1 MSQNSSQSKVYV
13 VFLLIVLGI
22 FIFLTVIFYRSS
34 IERRLPKLQSSD
46 YTSAM
51 RGSILSQDGFSL
63 ASSQKLFKAMVDT
76 RNIDPNKK
84 ELFIK
89 LYTLYSGDDP
99 KRIRKILAKKGL
111 VTLSYE
117 IDAKGAAY
125 LKELARKLYRN
136 KVFIAYQDP
145 KTGIV
150 STQGMSI
157 IESGE
162 RRIYMASDALTPA
175 IGYIKKIEID
185 GITKVEG
192 VKGIEKVYDNLLSS
206 TQDELTKGPRD
217 LANTIILSKDAELSR
232 RIDGYNVV
240 LNIPLKLQKTL
251 EKMALSKMND
261 LMAKEVVIGIM
272 EAKSGAVVSLVSTS
286 RYNPS
291 NITKKDYQAL
301 NSTASEYA
309 YEMGSVMKPF
319 IFALLLKA
327 GKIDPLEIINVYGG
341 KYKLGKRTITDSHKN
356 DTLSAQDVIVESSN
370 VGMIQIVDRLSE
382 FELYN
387 GLLEFGFSKKSGI
400 DLSYEQVGNMPS
412 ISKLKN
418 KVYKSTLSYGYG
430 VQATFIQLLS
440 AYNAITNDGVMVT
453 PRIASHLEKDSKT
466 YKYKEQEFT
475 QILSKAQAQKMKDIL
490 IKVVESP
497 NGTARRTQIPGLI
510 IGGKTGTAHIA
521 TSGGYSDK
529 RYNAN
534 FFGFV
539 RDAKGKEYTIGVLV
553 REPMKPYPYYY
564 ASWSALPI
572 FRSTIELMVE
582 NGYLTPAK
590 LDPKAIKAI
599 NAIFFFF
606 FFIWSNFRYYSTS
619 KRI

>member
-599 NAIFFFF
+599 NAKE
-606 FFIWSNFRYYSTS
+606 S
-619 KRI
+619 KNINVILD

>member
-99 KRIRKILAKKGL
+99 KKIRKILAKKGL

-240 LNIPLKLQKTL
+240 LNIPLKLQKIL
-251 EKMALSKMND
+251 EKMAVAKMNE
-261 LMAKEVVIGIM
+261 LIAKEVIIGVM
-272 EAKSGAVVSLVSTS
+272 EAKSGAIISLVSTS

-291 NITKKDYQAL
+291 SITKKDYQSL

-387 GLLEFGFSKKSGI
+387 GLLEFGFSQKSGI
-400 DLSYEQVGNMPS
+400 DLSYEQVGNIPS

-599 NAIFFFF
+599 NTKEGKNINV
-606 FFIWSNFRYYSTS
+606 ILD
-619 KRI
+619 

>member
-251 EKMALSKMND
+251 EKMALTKMNN

-599 NAIFFFF
+599 NAKEGKNINV
-606 FFIWSNFRYYSTS
+606 ILD
-619 KRI
+619 

>member
-1 MSQNSSQSKVYV
+1 MNQNSSQSKVYI
-13 VFLLIVLGI
+13 VFILIILGI
-22 FIFLTVIFYRSS
+22 SIFLTVIFYRSS

-99 KRIRKILAKKGL
+99 KKIRKILAKKGL

-157 IESGE
+157 VESGE
-162 RRIYMASDALTPA
+162 KRLYMASDALTPT

-217 LANTIILSKDAELSR
+217 LANTIILSKDAELSH

-240 LNIPLKLQKTL
+240 LNIPLKLQKIL
-251 EKMALSKMND
+251 EKMATAKMNE
-261 LMAKEVVIGIM
+261 LIAKEVVIGVM
-272 EAKSGAVVSLVSTS
+272 EAKTGAIISLVSTS

-291 NITKKDYQAL
+291 SITKKDYQSL

-341 KYKLGKRTITDSHKN
+341 KYKLGKRVITDSHKN
-356 DTLSAQDVIVESSN
+356 DTLSAQDIIVESSN
-370 VGMIQIVDRLSE
+370 VGMIQIVDRLNE
-382 FELYN
+382 FEIYN
-387 GLLEFGFSKKSGI
+387 GLLDFGFSRKTGI

-418 KVYKSTLSYGYG
+418 KVYKSTISYGYG
-430 VQATFIQLLS
+430 LQATFIQLLS
-440 AYNAITNDGVMVT
+440 AYNAITNDGVMIT
-453 PRIASHLEKDSKT
+453 PRIANHLEKNSKT
-466 YKYKEQEFT
+466 YKYKEQERT
-475 QILSKAQAQKMKDIL
+475 QVLPKSSAQKMKEIL
-490 IKVVESP
+490 VKVVESP
-497 NGTARRTQIPGLI
+497 NGTAKRTKIPGLI

-521 TSGGYSDK
+521 ASGGYSDK

-539 RDAKGKEYTIGVLV
+539 RDKNGKEYTIGVLV

-572 FRSTIELMVE
+572 FKSTVELMIE

-590 LDPKAIKAI
+590 VETKQTKNKDTDIILD
-599 NAIFFFF
+599 
-606 FFIWSNFRYYSTS
+606 
-619 KRI
+619 

>member
-99 KRIRKILAKKGL
+99 KKIRKILAKKGL

-157 IESGE
+157 VESGE

-232 RIDGYNVV
+232 RIDGYNVA

-590 LDPKAIKAI
+590 LDPKTIKAI
-599 NAIFFFF
+599 NAKEGKNINV
-606 FFIWSNFRYYSTS
+606 ILD
-619 KRI
+619 

>member
-599 NAIFFFF
+599 NAKEGKNINV
-606 FFIWSNFRYYSTS
+606 ILD
-619 KRI
+619 

>member
-99 KRIRKILAKKGL
+99 KKIRKILAKKGL

-240 LNIPLKLQKTL
+240 LNIPLKLQKIL
-251 EKMALSKMND
+251 EKMAVAKMNE
-261 LMAKEVVIGIM
+261 LIAKEVIIGVM
-272 EAKSGAVVSLVSTS
+272 EAKSGAIISLVSTS

-291 NITKKDYQAL
+291 SITKKDYQSL

-319 IFALLLKA
+319 IFAILLKA

-341 KYKLGKRTITDSHKN
+341 KYKLGKRVITDSHKN

-370 VGMIQIVDRLSE
+370 VGMIQIVDRLGE

-387 GLLEFGFSKKSGI
+387 GLLEFGFSQKSGI
-400 DLSYEQVGNMPS
+400 DLSYEQVGNIPS

-497 NGTARRTQIPGLI
+497 NGTAKRTQIPGLI

-599 NAIFFFF
+599 NAKEGKNINV
-606 FFIWSNFRYYSTS
+606 ILD
-619 KRI
+619 

>member
-99 KRIRKILAKKGL
+99 KKIRKIIAKKGL

-599 NAIFFFF
+599 NAKE
-606 FFIWSNFRYYSTS
+606 S
-619 KRI
+619 KNINVILD

>member
-1 MSQNSSQSKVYV
+1 MSQNSSQSKVYI

-99 KRIRKILAKKGL
+99 KKIRKILTKKGL

-251 EKMALSKMND
+251 EKMALAKMND
-261 LMAKEVVIGIM
+261 LIAKEVVIGVM
-272 EAKSGAVVSLVSTS
+272 EAKSGAIVSLVSTS

-356 DTLSAQDVIVESSN
+356 ETLSAQDVIVESSN

-400 DLSYEQVGNMPS
+400 DLSYEQIGNMPS

-430 VQATFIQLLS
+430 VQATFMQLLS

-466 YKYKEQEFT
+466 YKYKEQEFA
-475 QILSKAQAQKMKDIL
+475 QVLSKAQAQMMKDIL

-497 NGTARRTQIPGLI
+497 NGTAKRTRIPGLV

-599 NAIFFFF
+599 DAKEGKNTNVILD
-606 FFIWSNFRYYSTS
+606 
-619 KRI
+619 

>member
-22 FIFLTVIFYRSS
+22 LIFLTVIFYRSS

-99 KRIRKILAKKGL
+99 KKIRKILAKKGL

-240 LNIPLKLQKTL
+240 LNIPLKLQKIL
-251 EKMALSKMND
+251 EKMAVAKMNE
-261 LMAKEVVIGIM
+261 LIAKEVIIGVM
-272 EAKSGAVVSLVSTS
+272 EAKSGAIISLVSTS

-291 NITKKDYQAL
+291 SITKKDYQSL

-387 GLLEFGFSKKSGI
+387 GLLEFGFSQKSGI
-400 DLSYEQVGNMPS
+400 DLSYEQVGNIPS

-497 NGTARRTQIPGLI
+497 NGTAKRTQIPGLI

-599 NAIFFFF
+599 NAKEGKNINV
-606 FFIWSNFRYYSTS
+606 ILD
-619 KRI
+619 

>member
-99 KRIRKILAKKGL
+99 KKIRKILAKKGL

-599 NAIFFFF
+599 NAKE
-606 FFIWSNFRYYSTS
+606 S
-619 KRI
+619 KNINVILD

>member
-1 MSQNSSQSKVYV
+1 MSQNSSQSKVYI

-99 KRIRKILAKKGL
+99 KKIRKILTKKGL

-251 EKMALSKMND
+251 EKMALAKMND
-261 LMAKEVVIGIM
+261 LIAKEVVIGVM
-272 EAKSGAVVSLVSTS
+272 EAKSGAIVSLVSTS

-356 DTLSAQDVIVESSN
+356 ETLSAQDVIVESSN

-400 DLSYEQVGNMPS
+400 DLSYEQIGNMPS

-430 VQATFIQLLS
+430 VQATFMQLLS

-466 YKYKEQEFT
+466 YKYKEQEFA
-475 QILSKAQAQKMKDIL
+475 QVLSKSQAQMMKDIL
-490 IKVVESP
+490 VKVVESP
-497 NGTARRTQIPGLI
+497 NGTAKRTRIPGLV

-599 NAIFFFF
+599 DAKEGKNTNVILD
-606 FFIWSNFRYYSTS
+606 
-619 KRI
+619 

>member
-251 EKMALSKMND
+251 EKMALTKMND

-599 NAIFFFF
+599 NAKEGKNINV
-606 FFIWSNFRYYSTS
+606 ILD
-619 KRI
+619 

>member
-99 KRIRKILAKKGL
+99 KKIRKILAKKGL

-251 EKMALSKMND
+251 EKMALTKMND

-475 QILSKAQAQKMKDIL
+475 QILSKAQAQKIKDIL

-497 NGTARRTQIPGLI
+497 NGTARRTQIPGPDRQPKIRQSAAMPKDFLFSFSFSPFL
-510 IGGKTGTAHIA
+510 GTFVNLSQNKKHVKKMRCRR
-521 TSGGYSDK
+521 K
-529 RYNAN
+529 RQRRNN
-534 FFGFV
+534 Q
-539 RDAKGKEYTIGVLV
+539 
-553 REPMKPYPYYY
+553 
-564 ASWSALPI
+564 
-572 FRSTIELMVE
+572 
-582 NGYLTPAK
+582 
-590 LDPKAIKAI
+590 
-599 NAIFFFF
+599 
-606 FFIWSNFRYYSTS
+606 
-619 KRI
+619 

>member
-99 KRIRKILAKKGL
+99 KKIRKILAKKGL

-599 NAIFFFF
+599 NAKEGKNINV
-606 FFIWSNFRYYSTS
+606 ILD
-619 KRI
+619 

>member
-99 KRIRKILAKKGL
+99 KKIRKILAKKGL

-453 PRIASHLEKDSKT
+453 PRIASHLEKDFKT

-599 NAIFFFF
+599 NAKE
-606 FFIWSNFRYYSTS
+606 S
-619 KRI
+619 KNINVILD

>member
-240 LNIPLKLQKTL
+240 LNIPLKLQKIL
-251 EKMALSKMND
+251 EKMALTKMND

-599 NAIFFFF
+599 NAKEGKNINV
-606 FFIWSNFRYYSTS
+606 ILD
-619 KRI
+619 

>member
-99 KRIRKILAKKGL
+99 KKIRKILAKKGL

-240 LNIPLKLQKTL
+240 LNIPLKLQKIL
-251 EKMALSKMND
+251 EKMAVAKMNE
-261 LMAKEVVIGIM
+261 LIAKEVIIGVM
-272 EAKSGAVVSLVSTS
+272 EAKSGAIISLVSTS

-291 NITKKDYQAL
+291 SITKKDYQSL

-387 GLLEFGFSKKSGI
+387 GLLEFGFSQKSGI
-400 DLSYEQVGNMPS
+400 DLSYEQVGNIPS

-497 NGTARRTQIPGLI
+497 NGTAKRTQIPGLI

-599 NAIFFFF
+599 NTKEGKNINV
-606 FFIWSNFRYYSTS
+606 ILD
-619 KRI
+619 

>member
-99 KRIRKILAKKGL
+99 KKIRKILAKKGL

-240 LNIPLKLQKTL
+240 LNIPLKLQKIL
-251 EKMALSKMND
+251 EKMATAKMNE
-261 LMAKEVVIGIM
+261 LIAKEVIIGVM
-272 EAKSGAVVSLVSTS
+272 EAKSGAIISLVSTS

-291 NITKKDYQAL
+291 SITKKDYQSL

-387 GLLEFGFSKKSGI
+387 GLLEFGFSQKSGI
-400 DLSYEQVGNMPS
+400 DLSYEQVGNIPS

-497 NGTARRTQIPGLI
+497 NGTAKRTQIPGLI

-582 NGYLTPAK
+582 NGYLTPTK
-590 LDPKAIKAI
+590 LDPKAVKAI
-599 NAIFFFF
+599 NAKEGKNINV
-606 FFIWSNFRYYSTS
+606 ILD
-619 KRI
+619 

>member
-1 MSQNSSQSKVYV
+1 MNQNSSQSKVYI
-13 VFLLIVLGI
+13 VFILIVLGI

-63 ASSQKLFKAMVDT
+63 ASSQKLYKAMVNT

-99 KRIRKILAKKGL
+99 KKIRKILNRKGL

-157 IESGE
+157 VESGE
-162 RRIYMASDALTPA
+162 KRLYMASDALTPA
-175 IGYIKKIEID
+175 IGYIKKIEVD

-192 VKGIEKVYDNLLSS
+192 VKGVEKVYENLLSS
-206 TQDELTKGPRD
+206 TQDELIKGPRD
-217 LANTIILSKDAELSR
+217 LANTIILSKDAEFSR

-240 LNIPLKLQKTL
+240 LNIPLKLQKVL
-251 EKMALSKMND
+251 EKMATTKMND
-261 LMAKEVVIGIM
+261 LIAKEVIIGVM
-272 EAKSGAVVSLVSTS
+272 EAKTGAIISLVSTS

-291 NITKKDYQAL
+291 SITRKDYQAL
-301 NSTASEYA
+301 NSSASEYA

-319 IFALLLKA
+319 IFALLLKS

-341 KYKLGKRTITDSHKN
+341 KYKLGKRVITDTHKN
-356 DTLSAQDVIVESSN
+356 DTLSAQDIIVESSN
-370 VGMIQIVDRLSE
+370 VGMIQIVDRLDE

-387 GLLEFGFSKKSGI
+387 GLLDFGFSRKTGI

-412 ISKLKN
+412 ISRLKN

-430 VQATFIQLLS
+430 LQATFIQLLS
-440 AYNAITNDGVMVT
+440 AYNAITNDGVMIT
-453 PRIASHLEKDSKT
+453 PRITSHLEKNSKT
-466 YKYKEQEFT
+466 YKYKEQEKT
-475 QILSKAQAQKMKDIL
+475 QILPTSSAQKMKEIL

-539 RDAKGKEYTIGVLV
+539 RDSKGKEYTIGVLV
-553 REPMKPYPYYY
+553 REPMRPYPYYY

-590 LDPKAIKAI
+590 VEIKPQKSKDTKIILD
-599 NAIFFFF
+599 
-606 FFIWSNFRYYSTS
+606 
-619 KRI
+619 

>member
-99 KRIRKILAKKGL
+99 KKIRKILAKKGL

-217 LANTIILSKDAELSR
+217 LANTIILSKDAEISR

-240 LNIPLKLQKTL
+240 LNIPLKLQKIL
-251 EKMALSKMND
+251 EKMALTKMND

-572 FRSTIELMVE
+572 FRSTIELMIE

-599 NAIFFFF
+599 NAKE
-606 FFIWSNFRYYSTS
+606 S
-619 KRI
+619 KNINVILD

>member
-99 KRIRKILAKKGL
+99 KKIRKILAKKGL

-240 LNIPLKLQKTL
+240 LNIPLKLQKIL
-251 EKMALSKMND
+251 EKMAVAKMNE
-261 LMAKEVVIGIM
+261 LIAKEVIIGVM
-272 EAKSGAVVSLVSTS
+272 EAKSGAIISLVSTS

-291 NITKKDYQAL
+291 SITKKNYQSL

-387 GLLEFGFSKKSGI
+387 GLLEFGFSQKSGI
-400 DLSYEQVGNMPS
+400 DLSYEQVGNIPS

-497 NGTARRTQIPGLI
+497 NGTAKRTQIPGLI

-599 NAIFFFF
+599 NAKEGKNINV
-606 FFIWSNFRYYSTS
+606 ILD
-619 KRI
+619 

>member
-22 FIFLTVIFYRSS
+22 LIFLTVIFYRSS

-99 KRIRKILAKKGL
+99 KKIRKILAKKGL

-240 LNIPLKLQKTL
+240 LNIPLKLQKIL
-251 EKMALSKMND
+251 EKMAVAKMNE
-261 LMAKEVVIGIM
+261 LIAKEVIIGVM
-272 EAKSGAVVSLVSTS
+272 EAKSGAIISLVSTS

-291 NITKKDYQAL
+291 SITKKDYQSL

-387 GLLEFGFSKKSGI
+387 GLLEFGFSQKSGI
-400 DLSYEQVGNMPS
+400 DLSYEQVGNIPS

-497 NGTARRTQIPGLI
+497 NGTAKRTQIPGLI

-590 LDPKAIKAI
+590 LDPKAVKAI
-599 NAIFFFF
+599 NAKEGKNINV
-606 FFIWSNFRYYSTS
+606 ILD
-619 KRI
+619 

>member
-240 LNIPLKLQKTL
+240 LNIPLKLQKIL
-251 EKMALSKMND
+251 EKMALTKMND

-590 LDPKAIKAI
+590 LDPKAIKVI
-599 NAIFFFF
+599 NAKEGKNINV
-606 FFIWSNFRYYSTS
+606 ILD
-619 KRI
+619 

>member
-99 KRIRKILAKKGL
+99 KKIRKILAKKGL

-240 LNIPLKLQKTL
+240 LNIPLKLQKIL
-251 EKMALSKMND
+251 EKMAVAKMNE
-261 LMAKEVVIGIM
+261 LIAKEVIIGVM
-272 EAKSGAVVSLVSTS
+272 EAKSGAIISLVSTS

-291 NITKKDYQAL
+291 SITKKDYQSL

-387 GLLEFGFSKKSGI
+387 GLLEFGFSQKSGI
-400 DLSYEQVGNMPS
+400 DLSYEQVGNIPS

-475 QILSKAQAQKMKDIL
+475 QILSKAQAQKMKEIL

-599 NAIFFFF
+599 NAKEGKNINV
-606 FFIWSNFRYYSTS
+606 ILD
-619 KRI
+619 

>member
-99 KRIRKILAKKGL
+99 KKIRKILAKKGL

-251 EKMALSKMND
+251 EKMALTKMND

-370 VGMIQIVDRLSE
+370 VGMIQNVDRLSE

-599 NAIFFFF
+599 NAKEGKNINV
-606 FFIWSNFRYYSTS
+606 ILD
-619 KRI
+619 

>member
-99 KRIRKILAKKGL
+99 KKIRKILAKKGL

-240 LNIPLKLQKTL
+240 LNIPLKLQKTI
-251 EKMALSKMND
+251 EKMALTKMND

-599 NAIFFFF
+599 NAKEGKNINV
-606 FFIWSNFRYYSTS
+606 ILD
-619 KRI
+619 